1 MSPVKAV
8 IFDMYETLV
17 SNPQESWIEV
27 FEDICRSQ
35 SLAVEPAELY
45 REWKALEMGFRRTRL
60 NLEEPEKSPPFKSYE
75 TAWRDCFVEVF
86 PAMGLEGDAATAAK
100 ATIISMGEREAFE
113 EVPQAIADLQ
123 KRWVTAVLSNADDDY
138 LLPQLKNLGL
148 SFPVVLSSEMVG
160 AYKPHPLPFQ
170 RVLEELGIMPHEAV
184 YVGDNPF
191 DDVKGAKG
199 VGMGAVWI
207 NRYGLEADEGL
218 PSPDHQ
224 VKSLAE
230 LEQILER
237 WD

>member
-1 MSPVKAV
+1 MFPVKAV

-17 SNPQESWIEV
+17 SNPRESWIEV
-27 FEDICRSQ
+27 FEGICRSQ
-35 SLAVEPAELY
+35 SLAVAPSTLY

-75 TAWRDCFVEVF
+75 TAWRDCFAQVF
-86 PAMGLEGDAATAAK
+86 PHLGLEGNATAAAK
-100 ATIISMGEREAFE
+100 DTIRSMGEREAFE
-113 EVPQAIADLQ
+113 EVPQAMAALQ
-123 KRWVTAVLSNADDDY
+123 QRWVTAVLSNADDDY
-138 LLPQLKNLGL
+138 LFPQIKRLGL

-170 RVLEELGIMPHEAV
+170 RVLEELGIMPSEAV

-207 NRYGLEADEGL
+207 NRYGKEPDKGL

-224 VKSLAE
+224 VSSLAE

>member
-35 SLAVEPAELY
+35 SLDVSPTELY

-86 PAMGLEGDAATAAK
+86 PAMGLEGDAAAAAK
-100 ATIISMGEREAFE
+100 ATIRSMGGREAFE
-113 EVPQAIADLQ
+113 EVPQAIASLQ

-207 NRYGLEADEGL
+207 NRYGLEPDEGL